1 MAIFTFSLCVPHL
14 PLFLRPTHFGR
25 VVGQSDQYGT
35 SCKGK
40 CRVRGKIH
48 HSCCLEFLFLLPMD
62 QIILSLHLLLIL
74 HITSPL
80 LGLPYHQ
87 WSYIW
92 ESDQP
97 QFLFY
102 FVPKMKSE
110 NGAGLVA
117 WQPLPYMLT
126 RKQSETRCE
135 VTTKYFRLQSLCVI
149 KGLPSIDIV
158 TTCSGGVSSPFPS
171 TRPCH
176 CHLWKGQLGD

>member
-48 HSCCLEFLFLLPMD
+48 HSCCLESLFLLPMD
-62 QIILSLHLLLIL
+62 QIILSLHLLL

-135 VTTKYFRLQSLCVI
+135 VTTKYFRLQCLYSV
-149 KGLPSIDIV
+149 PSKVSPVIV
-158 TTCSGGVSSPFPS
+158 TS
-171 TRPCH
+171 
-176 CHLWKGQLGD
+176 K

>member
-1 MAIFTFSLCVPHL
+1 MLNEKLVAIFTFSLCL
-14 PLFLRPTHFGR
+14 PLFLQPTHFGR
-25 VVGQSDQYGT
+25 VDGQSDQLGQSDQYGT

-102 FVPKMKSE
+102 FVPKIKSE
-110 NGAGLVA
+110 NRTGLVA
-117 WQPLPYMLT
+117 WQPLPYKLT

-135 VTTKYFRLQSLCVI
+135 VTTKYFRLKSLCVI
-149 KGLPSIDIV
+149 KGLPSIV
-158 TTCSGGVSSPFPS
+158 TTSQ
-171 TRPCH
+171 
-176 CHLWKGQLGD
+176 K